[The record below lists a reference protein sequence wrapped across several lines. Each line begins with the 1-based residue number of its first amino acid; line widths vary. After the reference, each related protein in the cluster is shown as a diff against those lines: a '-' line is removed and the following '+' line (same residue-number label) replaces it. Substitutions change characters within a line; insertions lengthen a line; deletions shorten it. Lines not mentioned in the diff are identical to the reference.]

1 MISRADKP
9 ARQQIA
15 DALVEARQ
23 LRALVNTAGAAADR
37 AVAALEA
44 ALEGTVQQAVSDL
57 PKPAAPP
64 CPHRSAHRP
73 GARPKIESD
82 PELRAFIAARIDRMT
97 FDQVAAE
104 VAAHFPEDRRVR
116 KSSIHRW
123 FRSGHRD

>member
-1 MISRADKP
+1 MTGPADKP
-9 ARQQIA
+9 ARQLIT

-23 LRALVNTAGAAADR
+23 LRAPVDTAGTAADR

-44 ALEGTVQQAVSDL
+44 ALEGTIQQAVSAL
-57 PKPAAPP
+57 PEPAAPP
-64 CPHRSAHRP
+64 CSHRSAHRP
-73 GARPKIESD
+73 GARPKIESA

-116 KSSIHRW
+116 KSAIHAWWQSNRPA
-123 FRSGHRD
+123 